1 MAMVMT
7 DKGCLTM
14 VTVVLGLWSNWSN
27 LVHTLKASPPRS
39 TTQQTWSTS
48 VSKSKLIC
56 NFFHCIFSTEPVRS
70 QIGVG
75 TVFKTKSIMFVNTRS
90 IIGVKCA
97 LFMLF
102 MTPSSRYIFVFKVN
116 EVEEFRTSKV
126 S

>member
-7 DKGCLTM
+7 DKGGLTM

-27 LVHTLKASPPRS
+27 LVHTLKASPPS
-39 TTQQTWSTS
+39 LFATYFI
-48 VSKSKLIC
+48 VSSLP
-56 NFFHCIFSTEPVRS
+56 EPVRS

-75 TVFKTKSIMFVNTRS
+75 IVFKTKSIMFVNTRS

-102 MTPSSRYIFVFKVN
+102 VTPRSRYIFVFKVN
-116 EVEEFRTSKV
+116 EV
-126 S
+126 